1 MGKGVID
8 FSKQKLPKIYERNG
22 RDCYFDPIRQKLIY
36 ITPEETVRQQVISYL
51 VSELHVPVHMI
62 DVEVHLSHYGIKS
75 NRRVDILINK
85 YNESEDILEALCV
98 IECKA
103 PSIMLGESA
112 ENQMVD
118 YCNVLGCDYSMITN
132 GYDILC
138 YHYNDKTQMYDLIE
152 EIPQYVDMVKGEY
165 VELPKKK
172 LFPRLQFEELFEKDN
187 WKSYIGYALGNEITK
202 DLAIPMTNFME
213 CLLYPEHKLPK
224 KKYKLFSVI
233 EDIGVRFLSYGNA
246 SGASFQGPYR
256 SFVIEYKGSTEIIS
270 IGMSTYVSDAKPDI
284 VKTAII
290 VAIDNEETA
299 HHSLQLVVENNIALL
314 DNNVTFYHHGRIA
327 IGNRG
332 CGKLDELRQF
342 VSEQYPEIIDG
353 KRFNLGTLIND
364 HLWNLDEPD
373 VMKLVENF
381 ISYALIRDE
390 YRKFVKNN

>member
-118 YCNVLGCDYSMITN
+118 YCNALGCDYSMITN

-138 YHYNDKTQMYDLIE
+138 YYYNDKTQMYDLIE

>member
-118 YCNVLGCDYSMITN
+118 YCNALGCDYSMITN